1 MRKKIRP
8 LKYPRENIFDHQIPT
23 RKAFGLTKYSG
34 EKVSFTKSTCLQ
46 LLHGLTVLKK
56 FHRISESSDSRQTE
70 AVTAGVLWKEMFLK
84 ISQNS
89 QENTFAKVSFLISC
103 RLESCDFI
111 QKQAL
116 SQVLIF
122 EFREIFKK
130 NLLQDTF
137 VRLLLKLSSF
147 FCNTSCLQPTN
158 LWKQFFV
165 SMKCDSKRHFWSCL
179 LQGIFPQQ
187 LFLRAL
193 LDDYFFT
200 IVPVYSKRGDFSSRE
215 SRFTTN
221 APMYHVNGYYIFGS
235 NSNIFWQQF
244 WIQFLLL
251 TLFYR
256 E

>member
-1 MRKKIRP
+1 MKNFEYWQKRMTKNSVDYLPSQYTKNWPLLKSICINVFFFLPLFLLQPTTENLLITKLAMRKKIRP

-147 FCNTSCLQPTN
+147 FVKLHACSLQT
-158 LWKQFFV
+158 
-165 SMKCDSKRHFWSCL
+165 
-179 LQGIFPQQ
+179 
-187 LFLRAL
+187 
-193 LDDYFFT
+193 Y
-200 IVPVYSKRGDFSSRE
+200 E
-215 SRFTTN
+215 
-221 APMYHVNGYYIFGS
+221 S
-235 NSNIFWQQF
+235 NSSSAWNVTQKD
-244 WIQFLLL
+244 
-251 TLFYR
+251 TSDHVFYK
-256 E
+256 EFFHNSYF